1 MTGQRPRS
9 LTPHL
14 FVRDADRA
22 VAFYRTA
29 FGAAELLRNSLP
41 DGRVLFVELAV
52 GPARLLISEETPSLG
67 ALAPPTIGGSP
78 VMLHIEVE
86 DPDAVAQRAVDA
98 GAVVEMPVQEM
109 FWGERYGVV
118 RDPFGHRWSM
128 STARE
133 QLTPNEIARRTPAR
147 RLARPGPAGVRPR
160 PHTVQPAASPVA
172 SNGLHPP
179 RHAIQPAQRLPQP

>member
-1 MTGQRPRS
+1 MTGQRPLG

-14 FVRDADRA
+14 FVRDADAA

-29 FGAAELLRNSLP
+29 FGAAELLRNCLP

-52 GPARLLISEETPSLG
+52 GPARLLVSEETPSLR
-67 ALAPPTIGGSP
+67 ALAPLTIGGSP
-78 VMLHIEVE
+78 VLLHVEVE
-86 DPDAVAQRAVDA
+86 DVDAVARQAVDA

-118 RDPFGHRWSM
+118 VDPFGHRWAV

-133 QLTPNEIARRTPAR
+133 ELTPDDIARRTP
-147 RLARPGPAGVRPR
+147 PDV
-160 PHTVQPAASPVA
+160 
-172 SNGLHPP
+172 
-179 RHAIQPAQRLPQP
+179 

>member
-1 MTGQRPRS
+1 MTGQRPLG

-14 FVRDADRA
+14 FVRDADGA

-52 GPARLLISEETPSLG
+52 GPARLLVSEETPSLG

-78 VMLHIEVE
+78 VLLHVEVE
-86 DPDAVAQRAVDA
+86 DVDAVARQAVDA

-118 RDPFGHRWSM
+118 VDPFGHRWAV

-133 QLTPNEIARRTPAR
+133 ELTPADIAHRTP
-147 RLARPGPAGVRPR
+147 PDV
-160 PHTVQPAASPVA
+160 
-172 SNGLHPP
+172 
-179 RHAIQPAQRLPQP
+179 

>member
-1 MTGQRPRS
+1 MTSQRPMS

-14 FVRDADRA
+14 FVRDADGA
-22 VAFYRTA
+22 VAFYRTV
-29 FGAAELLRNSLP
+29 FGATELLRNILP

-52 GPARLLISEETPSLG
+52 GPARLLVSEETPSLG

-78 VMLHIEVE
+78 VLLHLEVQ

-118 RDPFGHRWSM
+118 RDPYGHRWAV

-133 QLTPNEIARRTPAR
+133 QLTPDDIASRTP
-147 RLARPGPAGVRPR
+147 PD
-160 PHTVQPAASPVA
+160 
-172 SNGLHPP
+172 
-179 RHAIQPAQRLPQP
+179 I